1 MTFPTHLRESVHLP
15 EGVGPLRQPGLTHA
29 GPVGRQLE
37 ARRALAAVAARNV
50 KTVGVTLAKVVSA
63 AALVD
68 VYRAGGGRGGR
79 QSQAP

>member
-1 MTFPTHLRESVHLP
+1 MTFPTHLREPVPLP
-15 EGVGPLRQPGLTHA
+15 EGVEPLGQPGLTHA
-29 GPVGRQLE
+29 GTVGRQLE

-50 KTVGVTLAKVVSA
+50 DAVGVTLAKVVST
-63 AALVD
+63 AALID